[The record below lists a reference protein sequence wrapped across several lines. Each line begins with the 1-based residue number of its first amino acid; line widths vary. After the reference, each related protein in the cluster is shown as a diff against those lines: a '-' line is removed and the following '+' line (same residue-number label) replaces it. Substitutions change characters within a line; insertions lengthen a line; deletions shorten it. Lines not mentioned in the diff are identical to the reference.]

1 MTRPIRVLMVDDE
14 ARFRETT
21 RKILAGKGFDTILA
35 ENGEQAVEKLGENPD
50 VVILDIR
57 MPGMD
62 GHQVLERIRE
72 THPELPVIML
82 TGHGDKASAQE
93 ALAQGASD
101 YLAKPCDIDLLADRI
116 REAFMGRVPGALR
129 KEPEVGEVMIPILDY
144 TTIAESRTISD
155 AVTALKASFTALT
168 ATRQLMETGHRS
180 VLVMD
185 KAGQVR
191 GMLTI
196 QDLLALTLPRYL
208 SSPKPSTAD
217 AIQYSPLFWTGMFS
231 SGVRDIQSLTI
242 SEVMSP
248 SPAGIDV
255 HASLMEAAFLM
266 ASENQ
271 RRLIVMAN
279 KVPVG
284 IIREQDLF
292 FEMEKSLKSQ

>member
-35 ENGEQAVEKLGENPD
+35 ENGEQAVEKLEDSPD
-50 VVILDIR
+50 VIILDIR

-62 GHQVLERIRE
+62 GHEVLARIRE
-72 THPELPVIML
+72 THPDLPVIML
-82 TGHGDKASAQE
+82 TGHGDQASAEQ

-116 REAFMGRVPGALR
+116 REAFMTRVPGTVR
-129 KEPEVGEVMIPILDY
+129 KEPRVGDVMIPIGAY
-144 TTIAESRTISD
+144 TTIEESRTVAD
-155 AVTALKASFTALT
+155 AVAALKASFTALT
-168 ATRQLMETGHRS
+168 ATSQIMETGHRS

-185 KAGQVR
+185 SGGQVM

-196 QDLLALTLPRYL
+196 KDLLELILPKYL

-231 SGVRDIQSLTI
+231 SGVRDIRSLSI

-255 HASLMEAAFLM
+255 DASLMEAAFIM
-266 ASENQ
+266 VSESQ

-279 KVPVG
+279 GVHVG
-284 IIREQDLF
+284 VIREQDLF
-292 FEMEKSLKSQ
+292 FEMERSLKL